1 MLRRFL
7 VTVNTKTNPNIT
19 DTPSKSSWES
29 FRIVQKQEVHYS
41 EIAEKL
47 ASYKYENVGR
57 SQVVEEG
64 QFSFR
69 GGLLDIWLER
79 YKIPVRLDLIGNR
92 LEGIY
97 LFNPLTNEKVR
108 QLRELIIIPFRSL
121 PDLDKVWK
129 KQTNKGYEKIFLSE
143 IKIGD
148 YVVHIDNGIGKFVG
162 FETREINDQK
172 TENLVVEYARGDRMF
187 VPVNQIERLTK
198 YIGGSAK
205 KPQLSSLGTA
215 SWERIKQRVKDSV
228 IEVAK
233 ELLEVYAARE
243 LVRRKPYQH
252 DSTWQKQLEG
262 SFEFHETA
270 DQVTAIA
277 EIKKD
282 LEGERPMDRLLVGD
296 VGFGKTEVAIRAAFK
311 VAASGYQVA
320 VLVPTTILAEQHYHL
335 FKERLADFPL
345 KVAHLSR
352 FVDSA
357 KQKDITQKLEKGAL
371 DIVIGTHRILSK
383 DIKFRNLGLLII
395 DEEHRFGVIQ
405 KEKLKKLRTELDV
418 LSLSA
423 TPIPRTLHMS
433 LTKIRDISLLATPP
447 FGRLPIETHVGE
459 ISLDTVKGAIRKEI
473 ARAGQVFYLS
483 NRIDT
488 IQAKTKQIHDLIPSA
503 RVAFAHGQM
512 HEDKIEKVMDEFFD
526 GKIDVLVCTSIVGS
540 GLDIPN
546 VNTIIIENAHKFG
559 LADLYQLRGRVGRG
573 EREAFAYLFYPKNY
587 KPEGAAA
594 MRLLAISQAKEL
606 GSGFK
611 IANQDLEIRGAGNLL
626 GSAQSGNI
634 SLVGFELYVQLLTQA
649 VEQLK

>member
-1 MLRRFL
+1 M
-7 VTVNTKTNPNIT
+7 
-19 DTPSKSSWES
+19 
-29 FRIVQKQEVHYS
+29 
-41 EIAEKL
+41 
-47 ASYKYENVGR
+47 
-57 SQVVEEG
+57 VEEG

-79 YKIPVRLDLIGNR
+79 YKIPVRLDLIGNK

-97 LFNPLTNEKVR
+97 LFNPLTQEKVR
-108 QLRELIIIPFRSL
+108 ELKELIIIPFKSL

-129 KQTNKGYEKIFLSE
+129 KQTNKAYEKIFLSE

-148 YVVHIDNGIGKFVG
+148 YVVHIDNGIGKFIG
-162 FETREINDQK
+162 FETRSINGQK
-172 TENLVVEYARGDRMF
+172 TENLIVEYARGDRMF

-243 LVRRKPYQH
+243 LVKRKPYQH
-252 DSTWQKQLEG
+252 DSAWQKHLED
-262 SFEFHETA
+262 SFEYHETT
-270 DQVTAIA
+270 DQLQAIN

-282 LEGERPMDRLLVGD
+282 LEGTRPMDRLLVGD

-311 VAASGYQVA
+311 VAASGFQVA
-320 VLVPTTILAEQHYHL
+320 VLVPTTILAEQHFHL
-335 FKERLADFPL
+335 FKDRLKDFPL

-352 FVDSA
+352 FVENEE
-357 KQKDITQKLEKGAL
+357 QKKIIKELENGSI

-383 DIKFRNLGLLII
+383 DINFKNIGLLII

-405 KEKLKKLRTELDV
+405 KEKLKKLRAELDV

-447 FGRLPIETHVGE
+447 LGRLPIETKVE
-459 ISLDTVKGAIRKEI
+459 EYNLDEVKIAIKKELV
-473 ARAGQVFYLS
+473 RNGQVFYLS

-488 IQAKTKQIHDLIPSA
+488 IQAKTKQINDLVPKA

-512 HEDKIEKVMDEFFD
+512 HEDKIEKVMDLFFD
-526 GKIDVLVCTSIVGS
+526 SKIDVLVCTSIIGS

-546 VNTIIIENAHKFG
+546 VNTIIIENSHKFG
-559 LADLYQLRGRVGRG
+559 LADLYQLRGRVGRV
-573 EREAFAYLFYPKNY
+573 EREAFA
-587 KPEGAAA
+587 
-594 MRLLAISQAKEL
+594 
-606 GSGFK
+606 
-611 IANQDLEIRGAGNLL
+611 
-626 GSAQSGNI
+626 
-634 SLVGFELYVQLLTQA
+634 
-649 VEQLK
+649 

>member
-1 MLRRFL
+1 M
-7 VTVNTKTNPNIT
+7 
-19 DTPSKSSWES
+19 
-29 FRIVQKQEVHYS
+29 
-41 EIAEKL
+41 
-47 ASYKYENVGR
+47 
-57 SQVVEEG
+57 
-64 QFSFR
+64 
-69 GGLLDIWLER
+69 LDIWLER
-79 YKIPVRLDLIGNR
+79 YKIPLRLDLIGNK

-108 QLRELIIIPFRSL
+108 ELRELIIIPFKSL

-129 KQTNKGYEKIFLSE
+129 KQSNRDYENIFLSE

-148 YVVHIDNGIGKFVG
+148 YVVHIDNGIGKFLG
-162 FETREINDQK
+162 FETRTIHGQK
-172 TENLVVEYARGDRMF
+172 TENLIVEYARGDKMF

-205 KPQLSSLGTA
+205 KPALSSLGTA
-215 SWERIKQRVKDSV
+215 SWERVKQRVKDSV
-228 IEVAK
+228 IDVAK

-243 LVRRKPYQH
+243 LTRRKPYQH
-252 DSTWQKQLEG
+252 DSTWQKHLED
-262 SFEFHETA
+262 SFEYHETD
-270 DQVTAIA
+270 DQIQAIA

-282 LEGERPMDRLLVGD
+282 LENTRPMDRLLVGD

-335 FKERLADFPL
+335 FKERLKDFPMQ
-345 KVAHLSR
+345 VAHLSR
-352 FVDSA
+352 FVDHE
-357 KQKDITQKLEKGAL
+357 TQKEIIADIEKGAV
-371 DIVIGTHRILSK
+371 DIIIGTHRILSK
-383 DIKFRNLGLLII
+383 DIKFKNLGLLIV

-405 KEKLKKLRTELDV
+405 KEKLKKFRTELDV

-447 FGRLPIETHVGE
+447 IGRLPIETKVE
-459 ISLDTVKGAIRKEI
+459 EYNLDEVKSAIERELD
-473 ARAGQVFYLS
+473 RGGQVFYLS

-488 IQAKTKQIHDLIPSA
+488 IQAKTKQINDLVPNA

-512 HEDKIEKVMDEFFD
+512 HEDKIEQVMDQFFD
-526 GKIDVLVCTSIVGS
+526 RQIDVLVCTSIIGS

-546 VNTIIIENAHKFG
+546 VNTIIVENSHKFG

-573 EREAFAYLFYPKNY
+573 AREAYGYLFYPKNY

-594 MRLLAISQAKEL
+594 MRLLAISQATEL

-626 GSAQSGNI
+626 GADQSGNI
-634 SLVGFELYVQLLTQA
+634 SLVGFELYILLLTQA
-649 VEQLK
+649 VEQLKNG

>member
-1 MLRRFL
+1 M
-7 VTVNTKTNPNIT
+7 
-19 DTPSKSSWES
+19 
-29 FRIVQKQEVHYS
+29 
-41 EIAEKL
+41 
-47 ASYKYENVGR
+47 
-57 SQVVEEG
+57 VEEG

-79 YKIPVRLDLIGNR
+79 YKIPVRLDLIGNK

-97 LFNPLTNEKVR
+97 LFNPLTQEKIR
-108 QLRELIIIPFRSL
+108 ELRELIIIPFRSL

-129 KQTNKGYEKIFLSE
+129 KQAKGEYEKIFLSE

-148 YVVHIDNGIGKFVG
+148 FVVHIDNGIGKFIG
-162 FETREINDQK
+162 FETKTINGQK
-172 TENLVVEYARGDRMF
+172 TENLIVEYARGDRMF

-215 SWERIKQRVKDSV
+215 GWERIKQRVKDSV

-233 ELLEVYAARE
+233 DLLEVYARRE
-243 LVRRKPYQH
+243 LVKRKPYQH
-252 DSTWQKQLEG
+252 DSAWQKHLED
-262 SFEFHETA
+262 SFEYHETA
-270 DQVTAIA
+270 DQLSAIA
-277 EIKKD
+277 EIEKD
-282 LEGERPMDRLLVGD
+282 LENTRPMDRLLVGD

-311 VAASGYQVA
+311 VAASGFQVA

-335 FKERLADFPL
+335 FKERLTDFPL

-352 FVDSA
+352 FVENDS
-357 KQKDITQKLEKGAL
+357 QKYITQKLDDGSI

-383 DIKFRNLGLLII
+383 DIKFKNLGLLVI

-447 FGRLPIETHVGE
+447 LGRLPIETKVE
-459 ISLDTVKGAIRKEI
+459 EYDLTEVKTAIEKEL
-473 ARAGQVFYLS
+473 ARNGQVFYLS

-488 IQAKTKQIHDLIPSA
+488 IQAKTKQIADLVPKA
-503 RVAFAHGQM
+503 RVAFAHGRM
-512 HEDKIEKVMDEFFD
+512 HEDKIEKVMDLFFD
-526 GKIDVLVCTSIVGS
+526 GRIDVLVCTSIIGS

-546 VNTIIIENAHKFG
+546 VNTIIIENSHKFG

-634 SLVGFELYVQLLTQA
+634 SLVGFELYLQLLSQA
-649 VEQLK
+649 VEKLQV

>member
-1 MLRRFL
+1 M
-7 VTVNTKTNPNIT
+7 
-19 DTPSKSSWES
+19 
-29 FRIVQKQEVHYS
+29 
-41 EIAEKL
+41 
-47 ASYKYENVGR
+47 
-57 SQVVEEG
+57 
-64 QFSFR
+64 
-69 GGLLDIWLER
+69 
-79 YKIPVRLDLIGNR
+79 
-92 LEGIY
+92 
-97 LFNPLTNEKVR
+97 
-108 QLRELIIIPFRSL
+108 RELIIIPFKSL

-129 KQTNKGYEKIFLSE
+129 KQANREYEKIFLSE

-148 YVVHIDNGIGKFVG
+148 FVVHIDNGIGKFIG
-162 FETREINDQK
+162 FETRSINGQK
-172 TENLVVEYARGDRMF
+172 TENLIVEYARGDRMF

-198 YIGGSAK
+198 YIGSSAK

-243 LVRRKPYQH
+243 LIKRKPYQH
-252 DSTWQKQLEG
+252 DSAWQKHLED
-262 SFEFHETA
+262 SFEYHETS
-270 DQVTAIA
+270 DQIQAIN

-282 LEGERPMDRLLVGD
+282 LEGTRPMDRLLVGD

-311 VAASGYQVA
+311 VAASGFQVA

-335 FKERLADFPL
+335 FKERLAAFPL
-345 KVAHLSR
+345 KVALLSR
-352 FVDSA
+352 FVDNQE
-357 KQKDITQKLEKGAL
+357 QKDITHKLEKGTI

-383 DIKFRNLGLLII
+383 DIKFRNLGLLIV

-405 KEKLKKLRTELDV
+405 KEKLKKLKTGLDI

-447 FGRLPIETHVGE
+447 IGRLPIETKVE
-459 ISLDTVKGAIRKEI
+459 EYNIDEVKSAIEKELS
-473 ARAGQVFYLS
+473 RNGQVFYLS

-488 IQAKTKQIHDLIPSA
+488 IQAKTKQISDLVPSA

-512 HEDKIEKVMDEFFD
+512 HEDKIEKVMDLFFD

-546 VNTIIIENAHKFG
+546 VNTIIIDNSHKFG

-594 MRLLAISQAKEL
+594 MRLLAISQAREL

-634 SLVGFELYVQLLTQA
+634 SLVGFGLYVQLLTQA
-649 VEQLK
+649 VEQLKNP

>member
-1 MLRRFL
+1 MTLNS
-7 VTVNTKTNPNIT
+7 NTA
-19 DTPSKSSWES
+19 DTPTKSSWES
-29 FRIVQKQEVHYS
+29 FRITQRQELLYS
-41 EIAEKL
+41 QIAEKL
-47 ASYKYENVGR
+47 TSYKYENIGR
-57 SQVVEEG
+57 AQVVEEG

-79 YKIPVRLDLIGNR
+79 YKIPVRLDLIGNK

-97 LFNPLTNEKVR
+97 LFNPLTQEKVR
-108 QLRELIIIPFRSL
+108 ELRELIIIPFKSL

-129 KQTNKGYEKIFLSE
+129 KQTNKDYEKIFLSE

-148 YVVHIDNGIGKFVG
+148 YVVHIDNGIGRFLG
-162 FETREINDQK
+162 FETRDIHGQR
-172 TENLVVEYARGDRMF
+172 TENLIVEYARGDKMF

-205 KPQLSSLGTA
+205 KPPLSSLGTA
-215 SWERIKQRVKDSV
+215 SWERVKQRVKDSV
-228 IEVAK
+228 ILVAK
-233 ELLEVYAARE
+233 DLLEVYAARE
-243 LVRRKPYQH
+243 LVKRKPYQH
-252 DSTWQKQLEG
+252 DSAWQKHLED
-262 SFEFHETA
+262 SFEYHETP
-270 DQVTAIA
+270 DQIQAIE

-282 LEGERPMDRLLVGD
+282 LENTRPMDRLLVGD

-311 VAASGYQVA
+311 VAASGFQVA

-335 FKERLADFPL
+335 FKDRLKDFPL

-352 FVDSA
+352 FVEA
-357 KQKDITQKLEKGAL
+357 EKQKEIISDIEKGAV

-383 DIKFRNLGLLII
+383 DINFKNLGLLVV
-395 DEEHRFGVIQ
+395 DEEHRFGVVQ
-405 KEKLKKLRTELDV
+405 KEKLKKIRAELDV

-447 FGRLPIETHVGE
+447 IGRLPIETKVE
-459 ISLDTVKGAIRKEI
+459 EYNLDEVKTAIEKELS
-473 ARAGQVFYLS
+473 RGGQVFYLS

-488 IQAKTKQIHDLIPSA
+488 IQAKTGQINDLVPKA
-503 RVAFAHGQM
+503 RVAYAHGQM
-512 HEDKIEKVMDEFFD
+512 HEDKVEKVMDQFFD
-526 GKIDVLVCTSIVGS
+526 HKIDVLVCTSIIGS

-546 VNTIIIENAHKFG
+546 VNTIIVENSHKFG

-573 EREAFAYLFYPKNY
+573 AREAYAYLFYPKNY
-587 KPEGAAA
+587 KPEGASA

-626 GSAQSGNI
+626 GAAQSGNI
-634 SLVGFELYVQLLTQA
+634 SLVGFELYLQLLSQA
-649 VEQLK
+649 VENLKTS